1 MQATALPQGQRTSEA
16 AKQAGV
22 APMLDASTAQ
32 EQEEQPEEGAENAL
46 DSVLDGDDDEDVD
59 LGSDEV
65 GMDVASVL

>member
-1 MQATALPQGQRTSEA
+1 MQATALPQGQGTSEA

-32 EQEEQPEEGAENAL
+32 EQEEQPEEGAEDAL